1 MHLDALH
8 PVADVALGGDGA
20 WVGGSR
26 DTGPAAAAL
35 ELLPGAKEL
44 GAAARAKVAAG
55 LVVIPERA
63 SERALGGLLAKHAIL
78 LGRQLAAPLLV
89 ALLDLVVHRPNIP
102 FSPCAGANGYTAVPR
117 GVGAGG
123 RASKPVL

>member
-26 DTGPAAAAL
+26 EAGPAAAAL
-35 ELLPGAKEL
+35 ELLLGAKEL

-55 LVVIPERA
+55 LVVVPERA
-63 SERALGGLLAKHAIL
+63 GERALGGLLPKHAIL

-89 ALLDLVVHRPNIP
+89 ALLDLVVHVQPQRAPSSQAPVRSVASPN
-102 FSPCAGANGYTAVPR
+102 
-117 GVGAGG
+117 GG
-123 RASKPVL
+123 RTERTRR